1 MEGDDHRAEQDDRGV
16 IPSCRQLAQ
25 GLSHRGPLS
34 LRFWPSL
41 SGVESRV
48 VSYGRAMRR
57 WSDGLAVLLPVA
69 VAAVVVTNVL
79 LGFAARVG
87 APFDL
92 EWMEGGQLV
101 HAWRLAEGLP
111 LFAPPSEDW
120 VPFVY
125 PPGYP
130 AVVAALGEVFGV
142 SLPLGRVVSIAGTI
156 AAAAAAFHL
165 VHHVGRSPLFAL
177 VAAATFLG
185 TWPQAG
191 AFYDIVRADG
201 LFVGLLGGALALA
214 FDGRR
219 GTGLAAGLLLA
230 AAIPVKHS
238 ALPFVLPVAL
248 AVASRRGAREGWIA
262 VASALV
268 PPALLALW
276 LQVRSDGA
284 FLNYI
289 VDVPLTHPMIAG
301 RVWPGLPRDLGAALP
316 IASAVPAVWLVM
328 RGVASGAAPP
338 WIASFVPAFAGMLCA
353 WWGTVVAPSG
363 PPVPAFASGLVFFG
377 VGASLATLLVSGGT
391 AIGSRG
397 ARFETGGLTWAAV
410 VGVALAVA
418 AVMRAHNGGYLNV
431 LAPLF
436 WVMSVVFAL
445 VLARMW
451 NAARRPSHRWA
462 AALLAT
468 AQLGWAATQ
477 IDRPSLEPIAA
488 DRAAWERLVEA
499 ARQAEGAVW
508 SPYAAWIPHDA
519 GKRPSAH
526 TIGFWD
532 LGYDGTPFPE
542 HDEIVREAIR
552 ERRWALVIGS
562 SAFFPYDLSAG
573 YRESEVFEEDRA
585 LCPKTGWKA
594 CADRLLVP
602 KIGAPK

>member
-1 MEGDDHRAEQDDRGV
+1 M
-16 IPSCRQLAQ
+16 L
-25 GLSHRGPLS
+25 
-34 LRFWPSL
+34 
-41 SGVESRV
+41 
-48 VSYGRAMRR
+48 RR
-57 WSDGLAVLLPVA
+57 WSDVLAMLLPVA
-69 VAAVVVTNVL
+69 AAAVVVTIVF

-111 LFAPPSEDW
+111 LFVPPSPDW

-130 AVVAALGEVFGV
+130 AVVAALGEVVGV
-142 SLPLGRVVSIAGTI
+142 SMPLGRVVSIAGTL

-165 VHHVGRSPLFAL
+165 VHRVGGSLVFAF

-201 LFVGLLGGALALA
+201 LFLGLLGGALALA

-219 GTGLAAGLLLA
+219 GTAVAAGLLLA
-230 AAIPVKHS
+230 TAIAVKHS
-238 ALPFVLPVAL
+238 ALPFVVPVAL
-248 AVASRRGAREGWIA
+248 AVGSVRGAREAWTA
-262 VASALV
+262 VAIALV
-268 PPALLALW
+268 PPALLASLW
-276 LQVRSDGA
+276 QVRSDGA
-284 FLNYI
+284 FLAYL
-289 VDVPLTHPMIAG
+289 VDVPLTHPMLWN
-301 RVWPGLPRDLGAALP
+301 RVWPGLPRDLGVALP
-316 IASAVPAVWLVM
+316 IAAVVPAVWLVM
-328 RGVASGAAPP
+328 RGGASGAAPA
-338 WIASFVPAFAGMLCA
+338 WLASFVPAFLGMGAA
-353 WWGTVVAPSG
+353 WWGTAVAPRAGDDSAL
-363 PPVPAFASGLVFFG
+363 PAGLAFFAIGAALGALV
-377 VGASLATLLVSGGT
+377 VSGG
-391 AIGSRG
+391 AAVGSRA
-397 ARFETGGLTWAAV
+397 ARWGPSGVTWAV
-410 VGVALAVA
+410 LVGVALAVA

-436 WVMSVVFAL
+436 WVVAVAFAL

-451 NAARRPSHRWA
+451 AAARRPSHRWA

-468 AQLGWAATQ
+468 AQLGWAATH

-499 ARQAEGAVW
+499 ARRTKGAVW

-526 TIGFWD
+526 MMGFWD
-532 LGYDGTPFPE
+532 LDFAGTPFPE
-542 HDEIVREAIR
+542 HEEAAREAIR
-552 ERRWALVIGS
+552 DHRWSLVIGS
-562 SAFFPYDLSAG
+562 SAFFPYDLDAG
-573 YRESEVFEEDRA
+573 YRKGEVFEKDRA

-602 KIGAPK
+602 KGRAP